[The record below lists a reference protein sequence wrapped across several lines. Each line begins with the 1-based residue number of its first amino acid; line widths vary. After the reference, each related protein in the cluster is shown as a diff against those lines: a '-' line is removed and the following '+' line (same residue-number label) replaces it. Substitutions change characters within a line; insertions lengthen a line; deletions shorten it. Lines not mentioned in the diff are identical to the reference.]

1 MSDTKF
7 AKTLKIVLG
16 VLVGSTVAILA
27 LANVLISDA
36 DYSHETVIKENIEDR
51 IRPVGSLHLA
61 DSEFE
66 TAEETEGETGKSEP
80 ELVVADAG
88 KPVEQIYQACA
99 VCHGTGV
106 LNAPKLGDKASWEPR
121 IAKGVEQLYTSAIK
135 GIGTMPPKGGRL
147 DFSDEEVRRAV
158 DYMLDSVR

>member
-1 MSDTKF
+1 MSDKKF
-7 AKTLKIVLG
+7 AKTLKVVFG

-51 IRPVGSLHLA
+51 IQPVGNVQIAGESVMVDTTA
-61 DSEFE
+61 SE
-66 TAEETEGETGKSEP
+66 AEKNDP

-99 VCHGTGV
+99 ICHGTGV

-121 IAKGVEQLYTSAIK
+121 LAKGVEQLYTNAIN
-135 GIGTMPPKGGRL
+135 GMGTMPPKGGRL
-147 DFSDEEVRRAV
+147 DFSDEDIKRAV

>member
-66 TAEETEGETGKSEP
+66 TAEETEGETGKSE
-80 ELVVADAG
+80 
-88 KPVEQIYQACA
+88 
-99 VCHGTGV
+99 